1 MSIGFVHGVLNTD
14 NLSLAGTTID
24 YGPFAF
30 MEYFDLDF
38 VPNTTDE
45 EGVDDTKG
53 VAPQAHLTFVA
64 LSLSRSLFIW

>member
-1 MSIGFVHGVLNTD
+1 MSVGFVHGVLNTD

-30 MEYFDLDF
+30 MEYFDPDF

-45 EGVDDTKG
+45 EGMDHIAC
-53 VAPQAHLTFVA
+53 VASSTLLTFVVI
-64 LSLSRSLFIW
+64 S